1 MGSDTPQQPNAVPAS
16 QRDAGAAAGHNDGRN
31 ADLIIKAGLRTADA
45 ARFVGDGHVRGTLAP
60 GKLADF
66 AAYTADP
73 FTCTADELAGLE
85 PALTV
90 VGGRPRH
97 DPGGL
102 AGGINTPGAGPTS

>member
-1 MGSDTPQQPNAVPAS
+1 MPAVWGMTTRKSPV
-16 QRDAGAAAGHNDGRN
+16 GVLGPGHAITRYE
-31 ADLIIKAGLRTADA
+31 AVRLHTADA

-66 AAYTADP
+66 AAYAADP

-85 PALTV
+85 PVLTV

-102 AGGINTPGAGPTS
+102 AARSNTPGADPTS